1 MPIFCRINY
10 FFHVSFSF
18 FMHSLLKEKKPEA
31 KRQKRVLYIGS
42 GRVGSGR
49 VGSGRVKESLV
60 RAVSTGSSSKYAAAS
75 ACRGQQQLLS
85 CSLRSL
91 ARSLS
96 IPLLLEL
103 SLPFASSS
111 PFLCVVLVSLC
122 VHSGAF
128 FSLWVCALNACTH
141 RYSVLFL
148 LW

>member
-42 GRVGSGR
+42 GRVGSGQ
-49 VGSGRVKESLV
+49 VKESLV

-122 VHSGAF
+122 VHSRAF
-128 FSLWVCALNACTH
+128 FSLCVCALNACTH

>member
-1 MPIFCRINY
+1 MPIFCTIYY

-49 VGSGRVKESLV
+49 VKESLV
-60 RAVSTGSSSKYAAAS
+60 RAVSTGSSSKYDAAS
-75 ACRGQQQLLS
+75 ACHGQQQLLS
-85 CSLRSL
+85 CSLARSL

-103 SLPFASSS
+103 SLPCASTSPVLCSPCFPLCALSS
-111 PFLCVVLVSLC
+111 FFLSLC
-122 VHSGAF
+122 
-128 FSLWVCALNACTH
+128 VCALNACTH
-141 RYSVLFL
+141 RYSVLSL